1 MGINEFEA
9 LFNTATEPLKKA
21 L

>member
-9 LFNTATEPLKKA
+9 LLNTATEPLKKA